1 MPNTIRHK
9 RGTTT
14 PAASALVTGEIAI
27 NTATGAAFTKTDAG
41 TVVAIGGGV
50 TTSDLG
56 NGNATAGALVLAALQ
71 NANAPSSTNQFAT
84 EGDLNSAV
92 ASFSAQVASVKA
104 WVNFAGVGSGTFAG
118 GTSTVSRTAATTTCT
133 VTTTTAHGLAV
144 GNVVYALTGVTVGS
158 YTVTTVPTA
167 TTFTFTTVES
177 TVLSAASITFAV
189 TTINASFNVSSVT
202 DNGIGDYTVNFTTA
216 FADNKYALLSSSYG
230 RTGFCVGLHTAV
242 SSWTGVP
249 TLKTTTAARI
259 ATSYYDANLYDTN
272 EVHVAF
278 LR

>member
-41 TVVAIGGGV
+41 SVVTIGGGV

-71 NANAPSSTNQFAT
+71 NSNAPSSANPFAT

-92 ASFSAQVASVKA
+92 TAFSAQIGVVRA
-104 WVNFAGVGSGTFAG
+104 WVNFNGT
-118 GTSTVSRTAATTTCT
+118 GTVAINRAMN
-133 VTTTTAHGLAV
+133 VT
-144 GNVVYALTGVTVGS
+144 
-158 YTVTTVPTA
+158 
-167 TTFTFTTVES
+167 
-177 TVLSAASITFAV
+177 SI
-189 TTINASFNVSSVT
+189 T
-202 DNGIGDYTVNFTTA
+202 DNGVGDYTVNFTTA
-216 FADNKYALLSSSYG
+216 LTDTTYALLSSSYG

-242 SSWTGVP
+242 SSWTGAP
-249 TLKTTTAARI
+249 TLKSTTQARI

-278 LR
+278 IR